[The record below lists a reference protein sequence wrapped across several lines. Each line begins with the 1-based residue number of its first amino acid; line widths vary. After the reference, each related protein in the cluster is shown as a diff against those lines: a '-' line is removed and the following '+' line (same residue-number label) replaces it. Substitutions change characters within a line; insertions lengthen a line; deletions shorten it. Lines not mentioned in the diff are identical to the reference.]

1 MLGAGQVD
9 LGTQGLFALL
19 ELPGTHA
26 AEQVQVLLRGAV
38 AVRRRTG
45 RLAGIGT
52 AVLAHLLTAQVVH
65 IGLALFDELFGV
77 LVTLVKVVAAVEDAA
92 VGVGTQP
99 VQVLDDAVDV
109 LLAFA
114 GGVGVIQTQVELAA
128 VLVGNGPVD
137 VDGLGTADVQIAVGL
152 GREAGM
158 DLADLALGKVGI
170 NDIRQKGFYQP

>member
-1 MLGAGQVD
+1 
-9 LGTQGLFALL
+9 
-19 ELPGTHA
+19 
-26 AEQVQVLLRGAV
+26 
-38 AVRRRTG
+38 
-45 RLAGIGT
+45 
-52 AVLAHLLTAQVVH
+52 
-65 IGLALFDELFGV
+65 
-77 LVTLVKVVAAVEDAA
+77 
-92 VGVGTQP
+92 

-170 NDIRQKGFYQP
+170 NDIRQKVFISHEVSPCQGSSVPSSHIWYIIHHFRDFFKRKHQKALSAGIFGNFGCIP